1 MRSEDIAPGRLY
13 GELAWLLPLFT
24 PPEDYAE
31 EAVCWR
37 SVLRERLGPGRHAVL
52 ELGVGGGHNLS
63 HLANEFRAT
72 AVDLSPD
79 MLALCRR
86 LNPGVE
92 LHQGDMRSVRLG
104 RTFRAVLIH
113 DAISYMITEHDLLRT
128 LETAAAH
135 LEPGGVLVA
144 APDRFA
150 ETFQPPQSHAITRH
164 ADGIL
169 VHYTEYTHDPDPAD
183 TSVETLIALF
193 VTDRSGT
200 RVELDRH
207 VTGLF
212 PRATWARLFAQAGFA
227 LETRAFPLSSL
238 DVPYEL
244 LVGVLG

>member
-31 EAVCWR
+31 EAACWR
-37 SVLRERLGPGRHAVL
+37 GVLRERLGPGRHEVL

-63 HLANEFRAT
+63 HLAGEFRAT

-113 DAISYMITEHDLLRT
+113 DAISYMTSEHDLLRA

-150 ETFQPPQSHAITRH
+150 ETFRPPESHAFTRS
-164 ADGIL
+164 ANGVL

-193 VTDRSGT
+193 VTDQSGT

-207 VTGLF
+207 VTGVF
-212 PRATWARLFAQAGFA
+212 ARATWARLFAQAGFC
-227 LETRAFPLSSL
+227 LETCAFPLSSL
-238 DVPYEL
+238 DRPYEL
-244 LVGVLG
+244 LVGVLK